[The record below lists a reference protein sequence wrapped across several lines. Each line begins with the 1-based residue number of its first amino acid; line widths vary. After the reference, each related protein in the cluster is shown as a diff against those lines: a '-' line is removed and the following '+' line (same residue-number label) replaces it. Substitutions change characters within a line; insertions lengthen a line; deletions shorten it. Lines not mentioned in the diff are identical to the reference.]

1 MLNNQHTLPD
11 TRKST
16 TFPNDL
22 LMQLVYQLK
31 SFFVVTKKERYL
43 LTVIVIKVPEKV
55 LENGRDSKRE
65 IVFIAAA
72 AALKVFSEFNL
83 GTCCNGISTC
93 LHLPPASPVASPGYE
108 THAVRNLLGA
118 AATHTVLRT
127 RGLRGRVP

>member
-55 LENGRDSKRE
+55 LENGRDSQRE
-65 IVFIAAA
+65 R
-72 AALKVFSEFNL
+72 S
-83 GTCCNGISTC
+83 S
-93 LHLPPASPVASPGYE
+93 
-108 THAVRNLLGA
+108 LL
-118 AATHTVLRT
+118 L
-127 RGLRGRVP
+127 LL